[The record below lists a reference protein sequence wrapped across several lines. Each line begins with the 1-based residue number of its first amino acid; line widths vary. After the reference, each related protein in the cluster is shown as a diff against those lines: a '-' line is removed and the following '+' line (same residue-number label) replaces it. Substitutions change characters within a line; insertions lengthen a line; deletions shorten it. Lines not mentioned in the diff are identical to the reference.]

1 MEREIETMLMMDMQS
16 STLKWI
22 YKELKRR
29 GCTFE
34 WRGTPFDRKFAV
46 LRENVILAE
55 VNDKTDFYRV
65 NKSFRD
71 EAEGRVRRP
80 PVPTDP
86 EKGRS

>member
-65 NKSFRD
+65 KVGLIQAR
-71 EAEGRVRRP
+71 EVLGIP
-80 PVPTDP
+80 L
-86 EKGRS
+86 RS

>member
-1 MEREIETMLMMDMQS
+1 MEREIETMLTMDTQA

-22 YKELKRR
+22 YRELKKR

-34 WRGTPFDRKFAV
+34 WRGTPYERKFAV

-65 NKSFRD
+65 KSGLTQAR
-71 EAEGRVRRP
+71 EVLRIP
-80 PVPTDP
+80 L
-86 EKGRS
+86 RS

>member
-1 MEREIETMLMMDMQS
+1 MEREIETMLTMDMQA

-22 YKELKRR
+22 YRELRKQ

-34 WRGTPFDRKFAV
+34 WRGTPYDRKFAV

-65 NKSFRD
+65 KSGLIQAR
-71 EAEGRVRRP
+71 EVLGIP
-80 PVPTDP
+80 L
-86 EKGRS
+86 RS